1 MHENTDA
8 VLICDRKGYIEYAK
22 WKNDAFFYPKE
33 VVGKHIL
40 DVYPQMDSRESTIM
54 QVLRTG
60 HPSFEVEQKILTWKN
75 ELVHCLST
83 TLPIEVN
90 GVIIGALC
98 ASVHYSEKAKALP
111 GRRGKYYCLEDIITE
126 DSQMEELKERIRH
139 VARNNSTVLI
149 MGETGTG
156 KELVAQSLHTC
167 SDRADKPFISQNC
180 AAIPAN
186 LLEGIFFGTEK
197 GSYTGAETRK
207 GLFELADGG
216 TLFLDEINSMELSMQ
231 AKLLKVLEEKKA
243 RRLGGYREIPF
254 NVRIICAMNEDPAEV
269 MRAGRLREDLYYRIG
284 VVKLRIPPLRERR
297 GDIMVLAE
305 HFIEKYN
312 QEMGMHIHGISEL
325 TKNAFLN
332 YEWRG
337 NIREL
342 KNTIESAFNTAQN
355 GIITMK
361 DIPELVQVSTE
372 NDMFKTPN
380 TISGPTAGS
389 LKEMMDEYEKQII
402 SETLK
407 RSKTMAEAAGKL
419 KISRQNL
426 RYKMKCYQLE
436 HS

>member
-1 MHENTDA
+1 
-8 VLICDRKGYIEYAK
+8 
-22 WKNDAFFYPKE
+22 
-33 VVGKHIL
+33 
-40 DVYPQMDSRESTIM
+40 
-54 QVLRTG
+54 
-60 HPSFEVEQKILTWKN
+60 
-75 ELVHCLST
+75 
-83 TLPIEVN
+83 
-90 GVIIGALC
+90 
-98 ASVHYSEKAKALP
+98 
-111 GRRGKYYCLEDIITE
+111 
-126 DSQMEELKERIRH
+126 
-139 VARNNSTVLI
+139 
-149 MGETGTG
+149 
-156 KELVAQSLHTC
+156 
-167 SDRADKPFISQNC
+167 
-180 AAIPAN
+180 
-186 LLEGIFFGTEK
+186 
-197 GSYTGAETRK
+197 
-207 GLFELADGG
+207 
-216 TLFLDEINSMELSMQ
+216 
-231 AKLLKVLEEKKA
+231 
-243 RRLGGYREIPF
+243 
-254 NVRIICAMNEDPAEV
+254 
-269 MRAGRLREDLYYRIG
+269 
-284 VVKLRIPPLRERR
+284 
-297 GDIMVLAE
+297 MVLAE

-380 TISGPTAGS
+380 TISVPTAGS

-402 SETLK
+402 FVTLK

>member
-1 MHENTDA
+1 
-8 VLICDRKGYIEYAK
+8 
-22 WKNDAFFYPKE
+22 
-33 VVGKHIL
+33 
-40 DVYPQMDSRESTIM
+40 
-54 QVLRTG
+54 
-60 HPSFEVEQKILTWKN
+60 
-75 ELVHCLST
+75 
-83 TLPIEVN
+83 
-90 GVIIGALC
+90 
-98 ASVHYSEKAKALP
+98 
-111 GRRGKYYCLEDIITE
+111 
-126 DSQMEELKERIRH
+126 MEELKERIRH

-380 TISGPTAGS
+380 TISVPTAGS

-402 SETLK
+402 FETLK